1 MADLAFRTYR
11 STRHAWG
18 EFQAVHG
25 RYDGLTTGLVTHAHL
40 QLLVPLA
47 GRIQLSWRGESL
59 TLGPERAVM
68 IGPDTPHAAT
78 TLGGELEFIAI
89 NAEPAWL
96 GELGSALGAASAG
109 EPGVVAM
116 PGVAWLAGRQ
126 LAEALATRGPGFE
139 RLLRAGAE
147 QLGVYACQALAAAV
161 PAPAPDPVSRA
172 VDRVLHGY
180 AEPLTVEALAA
191 EMAMSPRH
199 FERRFKDVVG
209 LSPRKFLIGVRLAAA
224 RDRLAGTGDS
234 VEAIAHLVG
243 FGNVSHFT
251 RTFTQAMGQS
261 PTAYRRSR
269 RAETAMPD

>member
-18 EFQAVHG
+18 AFQAVHG
-25 RYDGLTTGLVTHAHL
+25 RYDGLTTGMVTHAHL

-47 GRIQLSWRGESL
+47 GRIQLTWGGQSL
-59 TLGPERAVM
+59 TLGPERAVL

-78 TLGGELEFIAI
+78 TLGGELEFVAI

-96 GELGSALGAASAG
+96 AGLGSALGAPGAG
-109 EPGVVAM
+109 QPGVVAM

-126 LAEALATRGPGFE
+126 LAEALTARGIGFE
-139 RLLRAGAE
+139 RLLGAGAE
-147 QLGVYACQALAAAV
+147 QLGVYACQALVAA
-161 PAPAPDPVSRA
+161 APAPPPDPISRA

-180 AEPLTVEALAA
+180 AEALTVEALAA

-199 FERRFKDVVG
+199 FERRFKEVLG
-209 LSPRKFLIGVRLAAA
+209 LPPRKFLIGVRLAAA
-224 RDRLAGTGDS
+224 RDRLAGSDES
-234 VEAIAHLVG
+234 VEAIAHHVG

-269 RAETAMPD
+269 RIDMAMPD